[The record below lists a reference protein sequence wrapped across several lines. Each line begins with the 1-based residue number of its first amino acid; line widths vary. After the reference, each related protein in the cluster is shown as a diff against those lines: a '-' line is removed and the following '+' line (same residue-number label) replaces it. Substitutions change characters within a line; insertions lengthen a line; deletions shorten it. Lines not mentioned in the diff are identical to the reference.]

1 MSRGGLIRLKGDL
14 ALNDESK
21 GPKVVAEG
29 QRAKALEKDW
39 KTVSGFLREHAS
51 LIREDADLLADLG
64 LWIKASNIVEFGPAA
79 LARLSAAKIREK
91 AARHQLEATAR
102 ANFAAQAQTHAAVI
116 DLLEARN
123 HADLARRVDEIARL
137 RFGLVAGVIG
147 LEIPGGVPAGWRP
160 LARDGADELL
170 GSAGLAR
177 MGEPRAAQALFGEQA
192 EEIASIA
199 MVRMAIWTP
208 ARQGVLVFGSPEP
221 DGFTGDMGAE
231 LVAFLARVVERMA
244 ERWPVL

>member
-1 MSRGGLIRLKGDL
+1 M
-14 ALNDESK
+14 LNEESK
-21 GPKVVAEG
+21 GSKAPSETA
-29 QRAKALEKDW
+29 RTRALEKDW
-39 KTVSGFLREHAS
+39 KTVSGFLREHAG

-79 LARLSAAKIREK
+79 LARLSAAKTREK

-116 DLLEARN
+116 DLMEARN

-160 LARDGADELL
+160 LPADGADGLL
-170 GSAGLAR
+170 GEAGLTR
-177 MGEPRAAQALFGEQA
+177 MGPPGAAQALFGEQA
-192 EEIASIA
+192 EEVASIA

-208 ARQGVLVFGSPEP
+208 ARQGLLVFGSPQAE
-221 DGFTGDMGAE
+221 GFTGDMGVE

>member
-1 MSRGGLIRLKGDL
+1 MSRGRIDSSGENP
-14 ALNDESK
+14 ALNEDSKESK
-21 GPKVVAEG
+21 ATPEG
-29 QRAKALEKDW
+29 ARAKALEKDW
-39 KTVSGFLREHAS
+39 KTVSGFLREHAGM
-51 LIREDADLLADLG
+51 IREDADLLSDLG
-64 LWIKASNIVEFGPAA
+64 LWLKSANIVEFGPAA
-79 LARLSAAKIREK
+79 LARLSAAKTREK
-91 AARHQLEATAR
+91 VARRQLEATAR

-116 DLLEARN
+116 DLMESRN

-147 LEIPGGVPAGWRP
+147 LETPGGVPAGWRP
-160 LARDGADELL
+160 LASDGADGLL

-177 MGEPRAAQALFGEQA
+177 MGSPGTAQALFGDRADEV
-192 EEIASIA
+192 ASIA

-208 ARQGVLVFGSPEP
+208 ARQGVLVFGSPELE
-221 DGFTGDMGAE
+221 GFTGDMGAE